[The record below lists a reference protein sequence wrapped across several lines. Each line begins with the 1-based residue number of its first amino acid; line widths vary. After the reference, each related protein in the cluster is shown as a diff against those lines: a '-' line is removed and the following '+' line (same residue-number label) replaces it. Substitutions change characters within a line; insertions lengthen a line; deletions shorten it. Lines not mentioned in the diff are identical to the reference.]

1 MDLVDVMTMMAVNE
15 MTAARAASIRKGKKE
30 EGLIHKA
37 KTVKTDKTK
46 PDRGTNSEAL
56 FDQVQPAS
64 R

>member
-37 KTVKTDKTK
+37 KTVKTD
-46 PDRGTNSEAL
+46 RGTNSEAL